1 MGGTRVLYRNGA
13 RNIHNFLS
21 LRICMKLQ
29 VDFGEHTHESFP
41 RVFRYKVKLLWE
53 IEEKEKGSSWANQYL
68 YHGAH
73 HRCSRLVAGEDLSF
87 PAKF

>member
-1 MGGTRVLYRNGA
+1 
-13 RNIHNFLS
+13 
-21 LRICMKLQ
+21 MKLQ

-87 PAKF
+87 PRQILRHKPLRFPTQRKKTSQFLD